1 MDKKND
7 KKGKAPPPGKKDAKK
22 EEAHES
28 KEAETFIPVSSD
40 HYMEEIRSYL
50 QKLEGQTVKEE
61 LPQHGGEVN
70 IRTKEEK
77 EALLERLTLSTE
89 DFNSQLMMSQ
99 TQRSDMVSLQDSLR
113 EAFHERFENA
123 SLHY

>member
-22 EEAHES
+22 EEAHEQ

-61 LPQHGGEVN
+61 LAAATCLAYLLLRN
-70 IRTKEEK
+70 AEE
-77 EALLERLTLSTE
+77 ACLRL
-89 DFNSQLMMSQ
+89 FNH
-99 TQRSDMVSLQDSLR
+99 
-113 EAFHERFENA
+113 FA
-123 SLHY
+123 SFCGD